1 VILDDLSKRQI
12 NRNLRRILTNT
23 PLKLEEDTE
32 LNTNLKRLSKKMAQ
46 LTTSLQNT
54 ENTGLLNGEEFV
66 KKERGR

>member
-1 VILDDLSKRQI
+1 
-12 NRNLRRILTNT
+12 
-23 PLKLEEDTE
+23 EEDTE

-66 KKERGR
+66 KKERGRIARDLHDTVSQDLFAATMILSGLI